1 MIVWRDGDFIEAGCA
16 VSAEDR
22 GWLIGDAVFETVLV
36 ERGAPAFF
44 DRHLER
50 MRRGCAILG
59 IDRRLDADELRDAI
73 LMTAE
78 KNALAASR
86 AACRLTLS
94 RSGGPRGLA
103 PHRGVQTRLVISV
116 SGAAP
121 PPEML
126 RVNLSSPRRWTGAST
141 NSFKCAGAYAE
152 NILARA
158 EAASRGADEAIMLNE
173 AGRVACAASANLFV
187 VSDDFVLTPSLDDG
201 AMPGVVRAIVMEEAR
216 TLGVECREA
225 PIMPADLALGTLL
238 LTNSI
243 MGPVRSALEGL
254 PVVNG
259 LETARTLIAAYQRRL
274 ELEFSGQRGV
284 QK

>member
-1 MIVWRDGDFIEAGCA
+1 MIVWRDGDFIEAGVA

-22 GWLIGDAVFETVLV
+22 GWLIGDAVFETVLIDS
-36 ERGAPAFF
+36 GAPAFL

-59 IDRRLDADELRDAI
+59 IDRRLDADELHGAI
-73 LMTAE
+73 AMTAE
-78 KNALAASR
+78 KNALGDRR
-86 AACRLTLS
+86 AACRMTLS

-103 PHRGVQTRLVISV
+103 PHRGAQARLFISV

-126 RVNLSSPRRWTGAST
+126 RVILSSPQRWTGAST
-141 NSFKCAGAYAE
+141 NGFKCAGAYAE

-158 EAASRGADEAIMLNE
+158 EAASRGANEAIMLNE
-173 AGRVACAASANLFV
+173 MGRAACASAANLFV
-187 VSDDFVLTPSLDDG
+187 VSDDLVSTPSLADG
-201 AMPGVVRAIVMEEAR
+201 AMPGVVRAVLMEEAQA
-216 TLGVECREA
+216 LGVECREA

-243 MGPVRSALEGL
+243 MGPVRSALEDL

-274 ELEFSGQRGV
+274 ELDFSGHLGAR
-284 QK
+284 K